1 MGYTHTSAIGC
12 QTITV
17 MSLTLCGSIIALI
30 NPVRALTCSAGHLVV
45 IYSEVPCNSPNAGN
59 PHPKSANTMQPGRL
73 RSVFQSVRKYGGNA
87 VEGGKPLPVVHQYY
101 FGSSLPTHIHPPCP
115 TLLNPIHF
123 VLLYIKSLDFS
134 FIKTSR

>member
-45 IYSEVPCNSPNAGN
+45 IYSEVPCNSPNAGI

-73 RSVFQSVRKYGGNA
+73 RSVFQSVRKYGLQWRVGSHYLLSISIILVLRFPRTFIPHA
-87 VEGGKPLPVVHQYY
+87 LLCSIQFILYY
-101 FGSSLPTHIHPPCP
+101 F
-115 TLLNPIHF
+115 
-123 VLLYIKSLDFS
+123 
-134 FIKTSR
+134 TSKAQILHS